1 MPCIA
6 SQRLACI
13 ARRAAQP
20 QLSSRNCPVRAARF
34 ISAPCLPLSD
44 SSRSSADEEHLLVGN
59 SYSSG
64 LATRETT
71 AHQQAQLMPRPPP
84 PPPSVNAV
92 TGGVCLDVSRRHAA
106 PVCRTSL
113 ADRNAIASAVPI
125 PTPSRGSAVAP
136 PVRPDP
142 PRASRQ
148 PQPGARRARSV
159 QRRCS
164 ACSPSARKRL
174 KSPLVR
180 SGASASGLSLS
191 DGSMRIEL
199 VG

>member
-84 PPPSVNAV
+84 PPPVSECSHWRGSSGCV
-92 TGGVCLDVSRRHAA
+92 TRPHVSAA
-106 PVCRTSL
+106 PPGRSQCDRVGRPHPRTFPLFCCRPTPPI
-113 ADRNAIASAVPI
+113 RNAS
-125 PTPSRGSAVAP
+125 SH
-136 PVRPDP
+136 
-142 PRASRQ
+142 SRQ

-159 QRRCS
+159 RGDFQRALS
-164 ACSPSARKRL
+164 TSEKAPEI
-174 KSPLVR
+174 
-180 SGASASGLSLS
+180 ASGQT
-191 DGSMRIEL
+191 GR
-199 VG
+199 VGFRAEPERRFDAV